1 MVDQQPTYTPQQIL
15 EAQQREA
22 AGAAAA
28 EAANLAWRTNTAP
41 ILPKMGTPA
50 SDPNELIRIYDTS
63 GLQDPKN
70 QQGIARDVTRAEYIQ
85 IYGATPEQREQ
96 QKHEMAFHPQEY
108 YGANIASFENMSL
121 SQVAARYGS
130 DFADIV
136 QGYFTTHPTAKFQAE
151 VGKYSAAQSNIVTG
165 GGAYAASGGI
175 RLSDPSE
182 EISGPVFTGRAAQY
196 KSSYEREVFGI
207 GAPNNEQL
215 YRERLADRLG
225 YAAFGSAM
233 ALMGVPVASRAELG
247 ERVIQAQERAG
258 VPSSATFYT
267 PYGHRTQQELLDAKA
282 IIDTVSGR
290 VGFYQVPR
298 SAYEVEGGFHRI
310 YGWETAG
317 GSTGALQSGMFSIG
331 KPLTPDVRTQ
341 WAPGNY
347 AASADVVGAQMVRFN
362 PSAYSRMG
370 AEAYGGIVT
379 PLDNRQLAPGTP
391 MGRYEPATGNLANL
405 VDPYGVNRPKSELI
419 SVEPWKIDWA
429 TSPALQTMRGS
440 GFAGTTVSPLAPAE
454 YAKVGVSPQSA
465 TIGASQKSSPSVQQP
480 MAYPTPFISTSQPAA
495 APQSGSI
502 PEKVFGM
509 LTRFPS
515 VVFGEKR
522 EQYLPLTLGLVA
534 GGGPSA
540 KIEEVGIS
548 AAAPVLERI
557 PLTRGAAVAYREV
570 LPYGQEVPGA
580 AGPAAA
586 KTLGAYWQEGVQAV
600 KSAPAVFESVIYGQ
614 RVPGAASAASARQL
628 GAYVPERFY
637 EVAAPAALAVT
648 GVQAITSKAP
658 EAATQLPAE
667 TTGTPKN
674 IFQTT
679 PVISGAYAAG
689 ESFGSFIGV
698 PVKSTIVGASDLLS
712 GAERTVRDV
721 TGFSSLPAPTTEQIK
736 STAPYLSIVPGA
748 TPIGMALQTP
758 VISDYAASYL
768 KGEVTGLQERP
779 IQTAA
784 SFGAGIVMGGLFK
797 GAEIGLGAARASVAE
812 KAISQGGIYRGAE
825 QFSAGALPTAGKV
838 LGGLYAIDVG
848 ARATQMGRDFSPASA
863 ERLGGIVATEVRP
876 LSAGMVLGY
885 NAPGTVYK
893 AAQVSDI
900 GYKAAV
906 QEGATTGRFDYYVRQ
921 PAASTYEVATT
932 PIRRAQL
939 EIPQFIEESGKVAG
953 VARYAGY
960 KIGMEAPV
968 TPEATRNYIPF
979 EGIEKVAYPRAPERA
994 ITPEI
999 TRNYIPYE
1007 GIEKVAYPKTEG
1019 IDFSGIKSKAIDVYV
1034 KGWEVAQAAKT
1045 PGITVKAAIQERG
1058 GLIDT
1063 TNLIHP
1069 SAEISRI
1076 NRMYEYKVSSAF
1088 EGAAPKGK
1096 STPFGAFGTP
1106 TTPARSVTG
1115 EQPPIP
1121 KGTVESRSSSGLVQV
1136 SRVEQAP
1143 VMERPMQALEPR
1155 GMLPTYPRGPSPF
1168 QQERYVVT
1176 EEEQIYRLPPGMTS
1190 PGPKR
1195 ETVQEIFAIPGT
1207 ALGRASA
1214 LAVAPAQRVGSEVIT
1229 RQFTQPA
1236 ERNIG
1241 AAITPMMGQFQLP
1254 WQTPVRG
1261 PATTPMITPVT
1272 TPFTT
1277 PTTIPITIPITT
1289 PYTTPVTTPIQTP
1302 ITTPVQPPYTP
1313 PRFPTPPIIP
1323 PITPPLFPAFGGGAV
1338 GGGSHRKRRA
1348 AFVETF
1354 NLGLDIGGIMGARA
1368 RTKRAKSYVTPK
1380 KYTRKAKKGGKK

>member
-108 YGANIASFENMSL
+108 YGANIASFENVPL
-121 SQVAARYGS
+121 SQIAARYGS

-136 QGYFTTHPTAKFQAE
+136 QGYFTTHPTAKFQA
-151 VGKYSAAQSNIVTG
+151 IT
-165 GGAYAASGGI
+165 GAYELQQRNVIGSEGVMYQAPATPKNPYDPNTAAGIAWLVGRQGGVVSESLAGKALAEGYQGDIFAVKGISTVPTRDLSSGM
-175 RLSDPSE
+175 LPSPKLGSVLPAGTVTTYMPYGE
-182 EISGPVFTGRAAQY
+182 FAQI
-196 KSSYEREVFGI
+196 KMENTKV
-207 GAPNNEQL
+207 L
-215 YRERLADRLG
+215 LG
-225 YAAFGSAM
+225 YNTG
-233 ALMGVPVASRAELG
+233 ELG
-247 ERVIQAQERAG
+247 VYQL
-258 VPSSATFYT
+258 
-267 PYGHRTQQELLDAKA
+267 PYGHSYYMLTGGA
-282 IIDTVSGR
+282 GR
-290 VGFYQVPR
+290 N
-298 SAYEVEGGFHRI
+298 
-310 YGWETAG
+310 
-317 GSTGALQSGMFSIG
+317 ALQSGMFTVEKPETPFVVGQSDVG
-331 KPLTPDVRTQ
+331 KYVLPSGVGLSRLGAEGYAGYVRPLDARQITPDTAFSQYASMFNLANYVNPQ
-341 WAPGNY
+341 GPNLGKAAAPGANIPWT
-347 AASADVVGAQMVRFN
+347 V
-362 PSAYSRMG
+362 
-370 AEAYGGIVT
+370 
-379 PLDNRQLAPGTP
+379 APGTP
-391 MGRYEPATGNLANL
+391 AISYMDTRGAIPGS
-405 VDPYGVNRPKSELI
+405 GVPVPTSGALI
-419 SVEPWKIDWA
+419 SA
-429 TSPALQTMRGS
+429 
-440 GFAGTTVSPLAPAE
+440 APAPT
-454 YAKVGVSPQSA
+454 GL
-465 TIGASQKSSPSVQQP
+465 
-480 MAYPTPFISTSQPAA
+480 PTPFISTSQPAA

-534 GGGPSA
+534 GGPSA

-637 EVAAPAALAVT
+637 EVAAPAALATT

-825 QFSAGALPTAGKV
+825 QFAAGALPTAGKV

-921 PAASTYEVATT
+921 PTAATYEVATT

-1019 IDFSGIKSKAIDVYV
+1019 IDFSGIKGKAIDVYV

-1063 TNLIHP
+1063 TNLIRP

-1096 STPFGAFGTP
+1096 ATPFSAFGTP
-1106 TTPARSVTG
+1106 TTPARKVTG
-1115 EQPPIP
+1115 EQPPMP
-1121 KGTVESRSSSGLVQV
+1121 KGTVETRSSGGLVQV
-1136 SRVEQAP
+1136 SRVDQAP
-1143 VMERPMQALEPR
+1143 LIERPMQALEPR

-1207 ALGRASA
+1207 SLGRASA
-1214 LAVAPAQRVGSEVIT
+1214 LAVAPAQRVGGEVIT

-1254 WQTPVRG
+1254 WQIPVRG

-1313 PRFPTPPIIP
+1313 PRFPTPPITP

-1368 RTKRAKSYVTPK
+1368 RRTKAKSYISPK
-1380 KYTRKAKKGGKK
+1380 RKGKAKKGGKK